1 MCCRL
6 RLRVGMS
13 SLNTRN
19 GSEGR
24 TLGVVRRGRQLARM
38 TNVVIVKDTVE
49 CWVLKT
55 MGKTY
60 LTMVAATRTQDC
72 LGSV

>member
-6 RLRVGMS
+6 RLRVEMS
-13 SLNTRN
+13 SLNTRD

-24 TLGVVRRGRQLARM
+24 TLGVVRHSQQLAGM
-38 TNVVIVKDTVE
+38 TNVIKDIVE

-60 LTMVAATRTQDC
+60 LTMVAATRTQDF